1 MITLKTGDILAEPA
15 EALVNTVN
23 CVGVMGR
30 GIALQFRHAF
40 PDNFKAYEAACARGE
55 VQPGRMFVFERQA
68 LDAPRWIINFPTK
81 RHWRGRSR
89 MADIEAGLAALV
101 EAIRIRNIRS
111 VAIPPLGC
119 GLGGLD
125 WAEVRPRIVAAL
137 AALPE
142 VAVTVFEPAGAPERG
157 RGMAAAEPPRM
168 TPGRAA
174 LIGLMRRYLAGV
186 GEPFVTLLEVHKL
199 MYFLQAAGEPLRLRF
214 ARAPAGPFAENLAP
228 VLRAV
233 EGHFLS
239 GYRDGGDAPEKEIAI
254 LPGAAEDAEAVLAGA
269 EATRGRFDRVARLV
283 EGFETPIGLELLA
296 TVHWVASEGGALPEA
311 EVIARVH
318 AWGPRKRAFSDRQI
332 RLALDRLR
340 DQGWLGSSAA

>member
-1 MITLKTGDILAEPA
+1 MITVKTGDILAEPA

-30 GIALQFRHAF
+30 GIALQFRNAF
-40 PDNFKAYEAACARGE
+40 PDNFRAYEAACKRGE
-55 VQPGRMFVFERQA
+55 VRPGRMFVFAREA
-68 LDAPRWIINFPTK
+68 LDPPRWIINFPTK

-89 MADIEAGLAALV
+89 IEDIEAGLAALV
-101 EAIRIRNIRS
+101 EEIRARAIRSI
-111 VAIPPLGC
+111 AIPPLGC

-125 WAEVRPRIVAAL
+125 WAEVRPRIEAAL

-142 VAVTVFEPAGAPERG
+142 VEVALFEPAGAPQAG
-157 RGMAAAEPPRM
+157 RGLAPAAAPRM

-174 LIGLMRRYLAGV
+174 LVGLMRRYLAGV

-199 MYFLQAAGEPLRLRF
+199 MYFLQEAGEPLRLRF
-214 ARAPAGPFAENLAP
+214 AKAPAGPFAENLGP

-233 EGHFLS
+233 EGHFLH

-254 LPGAAEDAEAVLAGA
+254 LPGAAEDAEAALAGA
-269 EATRGRFDRVARLV
+269 AETRARFDRVAELV

-296 TVHWVASEGGALPEA
+296 TVHWVAAKEGFGAA
-311 EVIARVH
+311 EEVEARVRG
-318 AWGPRKRAFSDRQI
+318 WGPRKRAFSERQI
-332 RLALDRLR
+332 GLALERLR
-340 DQGWLGSSAA
+340 DQGWLEPAAA